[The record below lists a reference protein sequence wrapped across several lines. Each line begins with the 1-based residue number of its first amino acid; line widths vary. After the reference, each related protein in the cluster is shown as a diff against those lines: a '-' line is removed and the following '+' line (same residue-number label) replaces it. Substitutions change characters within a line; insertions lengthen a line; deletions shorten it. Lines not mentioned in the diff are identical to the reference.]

1 MNLGENSEAEKTLDK
16 GLKVFPEEV
25 RLYRLYAKYLS
36 AEGKKKK
43 ARSLVEKGLKIA
55 PDDTNL
61 KFMKKYLE
69 GK

>member
-1 MNLGENSEAEKTLDK
+1 LEK

-25 RLYRLYAKYLS
+25 RLYRIYAKHL
-36 AEGKKKK
+36 AAAGEKKK
-43 ARSLVEKGLKIA
+43 ALSLVEKGLKIA

-61 KFMKKYLE
+61 KFMKEYLE